1 MKNRFDCVVM
11 KHKGA
16 EKVLEKISGLTLTE
30 ELRFWQE
37 RASALRKQ
45 KEALLNKQNEQV
57 VSV

>member
-1 MKNRFDCVVM
+1 MKNRFDCVVK